1 MIWAVWHVP
10 LFLMPGS
17 SQAGTPFWLY
27 ALVVLGISVIAT
39 WLYNEAG
46 GRVLI
51 PVVFHTLSNAVSVTT
66 ATGVVGDGVVSQVG
80 LLVVV
85 WAVVAVLV
93 WRYGTDRLAS
103 KPLPDGGLDFAAF
116 DEPRDSGTY
125 RGDVLGDDQA

>member
-1 MIWAVWHVP
+1 
-10 LFLMPGS
+10 MPGS

-27 ALVVLGISVIAT
+27 ALVVVGISVIAT

-46 GRVLI
+46 GRVLV

-116 DEPRDSGTY
+116 DESRDSGTY
-125 RGDVLGDDQA
+125 RGGDLGDDQA

>member
-1 MIWAVWHVP
+1 M
-10 LFLMPGS
+10 
-17 SQAGTPFWLY
+17 
-27 ALVVLGISVIAT
+27 LV
-39 WLYNEAG
+39 
-46 GRVLI
+46 

-66 ATGVVGDGVVSQVG
+66 ATGVVGDGVSSQIG

-116 DEPRDSGTY
+116 DDSRSPGKP
-125 RGDVLGDDQA
+125 RGDVLGDEQA